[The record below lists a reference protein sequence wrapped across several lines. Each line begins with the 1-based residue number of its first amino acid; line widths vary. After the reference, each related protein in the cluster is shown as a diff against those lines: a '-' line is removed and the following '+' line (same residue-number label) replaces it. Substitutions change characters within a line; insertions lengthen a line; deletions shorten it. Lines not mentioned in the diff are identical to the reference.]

1 MSNSFYDEIRNR
13 QSSIKLRSYN
23 YALVAGV
30 GGIGSWVALDLA
42 LSGQVRNLY
51 IIDPDSIECSN
62 LNRTPFR
69 ITDIGFPKVDALK
82 YLILERRSD
91 VNVFTYRNKTT
102 DFGII
107 ESIKNQIKKTTSLI
121 DFNSDNLTPNML
133 IVDCRDDIYE
143 DLYEFN
149 CKYYKVGYDGLSVTI
164 DGNPRNTA
172 VWGEANGYRFT
183 PSFIAPS
190 QMIASLVVTDA
201 LCIRY
206 TPEPT
211 EIDNVSNSNNFDVLG
226 RLNCAF
232 TFETQNIIH
241 DLFSI
246 EQRGNL
252 KK

>member
-1 MSNSFYDEIRNR
+1 MSNSILNDIHNR
-13 QSSIKLRSYN
+13 QLDIRLRSYTH
-23 YALVAGV
+23 AIVAGV
-30 GGIGSWVALDLA
+30 GGIGSWVAFDLA
-42 LSGQVRNLY
+42 MSGQIQNLY
-51 IIDPDSIECSN
+51 VIDSDVIECSN

-91 VNVFTYRNKTT
+91 VNIFTYRNKTT
-102 DFGII
+102 DPGFI
-107 ESIKNQIKKTTSLI
+107 EVLKNQISYPFEVFKPDDL
-121 DFNSDNLTPNML
+121 FPNML
-133 IVDCRDDIYE
+133 IIDCRDDIYE

-172 VWGEANGYRFT
+172 VWGGANGYRFT

-190 QMIASLVVTDA
+190 QMIAALVVTDA
-201 LCIRY
+201 LCVRY
-206 TPEPT
+206 SPDPANL
-211 EIDNVSNSNNFDVLG
+211 DSVSNSNDFDLKG

-232 TFETQNIIH
+232 TFETQDIIYN
-241 DLFSI
+241 LFSTI
-246 EQRGNL
+246 ERRNL